1 MSVWKKKFKGDD
13 RRGGAW
19 IHTREG
25 LSRAIVENHRGV
37 VFDGQGFPS
46 VKDAK
51 NYADAMMEARK

>member
-19 IHTREG
+19 IYTREG
-25 LSRAIVENHRGV
+25 IGMAIVENGHGV
-37 VFDGQGFPS
+37 KFNGREFPS